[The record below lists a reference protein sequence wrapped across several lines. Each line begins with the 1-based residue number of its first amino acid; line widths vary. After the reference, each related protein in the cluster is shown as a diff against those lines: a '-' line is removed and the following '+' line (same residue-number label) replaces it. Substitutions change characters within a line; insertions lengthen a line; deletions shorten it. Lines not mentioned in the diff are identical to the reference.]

1 MYRTMRTILRYAYCM
16 YDSRALIMRS
26 YNIELLHMIHIAYRT
41 ILTTMVSVV
50 MDLCNLNKM

>member
-1 MYRTMRTILRYAYCM
+1 
-16 YDSRALIMRS
+16 MRS
-26 YNIELLHMIHIAYRT
+26 YNIELLHMIRIAYRT